1 MLIDL
6 QQESSD
12 QYTRRRE
19 CVFLLLSGL
28 FLGTLGVINILG
40 VSRFIDLSFTFAGID
55 VPMILPV
62 GLLPY
67 PVTFLCAD
75 IICEF
80 YGKARANAV
89 VWVGLLVNLWILFI
103 IWLAGILPPN
113 VAIESATQLPLL
125 NHPDYAF
132 FRIRQFTIGGVM
144 GSMLAYLVA
153 QLLDVHIYDFCRK
166 LTRGKHLWLRNN
178 ASTLISQ
185 FVDTTIVI
193 FATYYFTDGI
203 RISAESSVF
212 SQLFTLILCCYTFK
226 AICALL
232 DTIPFYLAVN
242 GLHRYFANA
251 RHDDMHKPAPLNAS
265 VLVVNPVTPS

>member
-1 MLIDL
+1 MLTDSM
-6 QQESSD
+6 QELTD

-19 CVFLLLSGL
+19 IVFLLLAGL

-40 VSRFIDLSFTFAGID
+40 ITRFIDLSFTFAGID
-55 VPMILPV
+55 VQMILPV
-62 GLLPY
+62 GVLPY

-89 VWVGLLVNLWILFI
+89 VWVGLLVNIWILFI
-103 IWLAGILPPN
+103 VWLAGILPPN
-113 VAIESATQLPLL
+113 VAIETATQLPAVS
-125 NHPDYAF
+125 HPDYTF
-132 FRIRQFTIGGVM
+132 FRIRQFTTGCVIA
-144 GSMLAYLVA
+144 SMLAYLCA

-178 ASTLISQ
+178 ASTLMSQ

-193 FATYYFTDGI
+193 LATYYFSDGI
-203 RISAESSVF
+203 RITTQSNVY
-212 SQLFTLILCCYTFK
+212 SQLFTLILSCYTFK
-226 AICALL
+226 AFCALV

-251 RHDDMHKPAPLNAS
+251 RHDDMHKHAPLNAS